1 MQRLSFVYKGDGR
14 QATAVVLPGKDIEL
28 KKILRCSVFLCPD
41 SEYVPLAEQPR
52 PHRMDLDSDADGFV
66 RDGELM
72 DAVSCCL
79 MACELPEADALLY
92 VTEISPPTLW
102 YGGILICYT
111 LYNF

>member
-1 MQRLSFVYKGDGR
+1 
-14 QATAVVLPGKDIEL
+14 
-28 KKILRCSVFLCPD
+28 
-41 SEYVPLAEQPR
+41 
-52 PHRMDLDSDADGFV
+52 MDWDSDADGFV

-79 MACELPEADALLY
+79 MACELPEADVLWQA
-92 VTEISPPTLW
+92 TEIRLPTLW